1 MKFYGPIGFRHTYE
15 KKPSKWD
22 EEIVEH
28 NYYGDV
34 IRNTKRFQGND
45 HINENLDISNQ
56 ISIVADPF
64 ARNHFHE
71 MIYVKWMGATWKI
84 SSVEVQF
91 PRLIISIGGVYNG
104 NEPEPDQ

>member
-1 MKFYGPIGFRHTYE
+1 MKYFGKIGFRSTHE
-15 KKPSKWD
+15 IKPGVWE
-22 EEIVEH
+22 EEIVEQ

-34 IRNTKRFQGND
+34 IRNTKRFQGGNV
-45 HINENLDISNQ
+45 INENLDINNQ

-91 PRLIISIGGVYNG
+91 PRLILSIGGVYNG
-104 NEPEPDQ
+104 NEPN